1 VVRGTQLSTNIS
13 PLIILLV
20 VNITGTSVGQTDDAC
35 LLLVLENFENCMPI
49 FVVLGEKKVSV
60 LSSSTAVLAHIIT
73 SAARGDGYFLQRG
86 QEGKYHEWQFL
97 QHEH

>member
-1 VVRGTQLSTNIS
+1 
-13 PLIILLV
+13 
-20 VNITGTSVGQTDDAC
+20 
-35 LLLVLENFENCMPI
+35 MPI